1 MEEVKFDLQQSKEY
15 KEYKRV
21 WKKFKKEKV
30 DKLTDDEC
38 ELLMKY
44 DFEDFEDIP
53 EPKYPN
59 GFLVHW
65 IVDDMIGSNIFK
77 NGRSMFTNLVIRNRH
92 VIPGNIII
100 ATQSIM
106 QIPKTIRLNANLI
119 AMFKFANKK
128 MVLDDIHPTVS
139 AYVTEEKLMEL
150 YEYATQ
156 EPHSA
161 LVIDGTSSK
170 IVFKKNFNKLLEY

>member
-77 NGRSMFTNLVIRNRH
+77 NSR
-92 VIPGNIII
+92 
-100 ATQSIM
+100 
-106 QIPKTIRLNANLI
+106 
-119 AMFKFANKK
+119 
-128 MVLDDIHPTVS
+128 
-139 AYVTEEKLMEL
+139 
-150 YEYATQ
+150 
-156 EPHSA
+156 
-161 LVIDGTSSK
+161 
-170 IVFKKNFNKLLEY
+170 